1 MFNPLRSTYSS
12 NSTDPVMSNHFTGDG
27 GCHLETRPGD
37 RSLTEFDAD
46 DLLNASMLDDSGGSF
61 DDEFSGDFEP
71 TPMDPNPAKVQSNQL
86 SQIVSMFEPTP
97 IPSQQS
103 LPQKQ
108 LPPARTRIDGQGFPI
123 ARADPIASV
132 GLPQQMHDLPNP
144 MAQNQL
150 VQAALHHLRHV
161 EQMSPQQAMKQQQA
175 MMAMNGMVS
184 NNAPIHRPA
193 APIQSTIRPPMQ
205 HMRQETQQQ
214 QAMNQQQA
222 MMAMNGM
229 VSNTAP
235 MHRPAA
241 PIQPTIRPPMQHMRQ
256 EAPHAN
262 FMHQQQAMMAMNGM
276 VNNTAPMHRPAA
288 PIQPT
293 IRPPMQHM
301 RQEAPHAN
309 FMHQQQAMMAMN
321 GMVNNTVPMHRPAAP
336 IQPPMQLKRHEAPH
350 ANAMHHGAMSAQ
362 QQGAPSQ
369 NPDNVRGYSHA
380 MEKLCDTMKRSAMSR
395 TMVKQLSGRSLTK
408 QGSQRSLSSQGS
420 QRSQNSSRDFGAC
433 ARLASGRDSAR
444 YISSSSLVGDETHP
458 TGRLTP
464 SRRSLVNTKHRAA
477 PGQVSSRRKSSS
489 ALQGNRSTSRQLDD
503 ANLGWSVDDTESVCS
518 GDTRFSFKTV

>member
-1 MFNPLRSTYSS
+1 
-12 NSTDPVMSNHFTGDG
+12 
-27 GCHLETRPGD
+27 
-37 RSLTEFDAD
+37 
-46 DLLNASMLDDSGGSF
+46 
-61 DDEFSGDFEP
+61 
-71 TPMDPNPAKVQSNQL
+71 MDPNPAKVQSNQL
-86 SQIVSMFEPTP
+86 SQILSVFEPTP

-123 ARADPIASV
+123 ARADPISSV
-132 GLPQQMHDLPNP
+132 GLPQQVPDLPNPMAQNQLP

-150 VQAALHHLRHV
+150 VQAALLHLRHV
-161 EQMSPQQAMKQQQA
+161 EQMSPQQA
-175 MMAMNGMVS
+175 
-184 NNAPIHRPA
+184 
-193 APIQSTIRPPMQ
+193 
-205 HMRQETQQQ
+205 Q

-235 MHRPAA
+235 SHRPAA
-241 PIQPTIRPPMQHMRQ
+241 PIQSTIRPPMQHMRQ

-276 VNNTAPMHRPAA
+276 VNNTAPMHRP
-288 PIQPT
+288 
-293 IRPPMQHM
+293 
-301 RQEAPHAN
+301 
-309 FMHQQQAMMAMN
+309 
-321 GMVNNTVPMHRPAAP
+321 GAP
-336 IQPPMQLKRHEAPH
+336 IQPPMQVKRHEARL

-380 MEKLCDTMKRSAMSR
+380 MEKLCDTTKRSAMSR

-420 QRSQNSSRDFGAC
+420 QRSQSSSRDFGAC

-444 YISSSSLVGDETHP
+444 YLSSSSLGGDETHP

-477 PGQVSSRRKSSS
+477 PGQVSSRRNSNS
-489 ALQGNRSTSRQLDD
+489 ASQGNRSTSRQLDD